1 MHVHM
6 LLLPHSCYVE
16 TEGCWSMVGTDA
28 IKIETDKPTMV
39 LNFKHF
45 TPVQQVSI
53 VVHQFGHALGLEHE
67 HQRPEFW
74 NAVEN
79 HLDIERIR
87 RDLKA
92 VGYKAKGGDP
102 PFEADWY
109 KRNHLGV
116 SVNSLSDYDPKSIMH
131 YR

>member
-1 MHVHM
+1 
-6 LLLPHSCYVE
+6 
-16 TEGCWSMVGTDA
+16 MVGTDA
-28 IKIETDKPTMV
+28 MNIALDKPTMV
-39 LNFKHF
+39 LNLKHF

-67 HQRPEFW
+67 HQRPDFW
-74 NAVEN
+74 NAVEK

-102 PFEADWY
+102 PFEGDWY
-109 KRNHLGV
+109 KRDHLGV
-116 SVNSLSDYDPKSIMH
+116 SVNSLSDYDPTSIMH